1 VIGIV
6 GHAGVRRGVTRIADD
21 DRRRIGGRD
30 RPRGNRIDVR
40 IRASGWRRRRR
51 IGRALGFLLARN
63 EEEDEQRTHATNG
76 TLPAMSEALVP
87 THKGFHGKVL
97 FVDLTAKTHHVETV
111 DASVYR
117 SYLGGYGLGAWLMWK
132 HFPKGTDAL
141 APEAC
146 FALCS
151 GLLTG
156 LKTPFSGRIQ
166 IVGKSP
172 LTGTWAD
179 SNSGGSVCSHLRAA
193 GYDAMVVRGKAAEP
207 TLLIVRDGEV
217 TFEPAAEYWG
227 KEVPETFD
235 ALKTKFGGKRDVGVS
250 AIGPAGEKL
259 QRIASV
265 MNDRYHAFGRQG
277 FGAIYGAK
285 NLKAI
290 VVAGTGEVPIA
301 QPAEFK
307 AVCKR
312 ITDEYK
318 RDLGWFMRLMAYFL
332 KPKGWLKWMYHGAR
346 RMGMKLASPAAAMRR
361 AFSQR
366 GTTLA
371 VALSVENGDA
381 PIKNWRGVG
390 PRDFGL
396 KTSMK
401 VDGAA
406 VEKIITK
413 KLSCGDCPMPCK
425 GIVAVKS
432 RGLRDVRRPDYET
445 LVGFGANLLNDDLAL
460 VTACHDACN
469 RLGIDAVSSSMTLG
483 WVCEAMEKG
492 ILTKDD
498 LDGID
503 MTWGNGEAALA
514 LTIKMGTAEGCG
526 AWLGNGVQRA
536 AAHVGKGSE
545 AFAIHIHGGEP
556 AYHDSRFTSLMGVT
570 YIADP
575 TPGRH
580 TAGSASWNETF
591 GSHLSLPKAADKKD
605 WNVKW
610 KTTEGKGKAQALH
623 SNAHQAMNGLGLCM
637 FTMLTGN
644 LPWTELVNTATGWA
658 LTDTDLMT
666 CGERIQNL
674 RAAFNRREGLGPG
687 EFKAHPRMLGEGDGL
702 LDAGPLRGIK
712 VPLPMLKDDYYTAMH
727 WNHTT
732 GHVSKAR
739 ATELGMAELLEGF
752 TE

>member
-1 VIGIV
+1 M
-6 GHAGVRRGVTRIADD
+6 A
-21 DRRRIGGRD
+21 
-30 RPRGNRIDVR
+30 
-40 IRASGWRRRRR
+40 
-51 IGRALGFLLARN
+51 
-63 EEEDEQRTHATNG
+63 
-76 TLPAMSEALVP
+76 EALVP
-87 THKGFHGKVL
+87 SHKGFHGKVL
-97 FVDLTAKTHHVETV
+97 FVDLSAKTHHVETI
-111 DASVYR
+111 DPQVYR
-117 SYLGGYGLGAWLMWK
+117 NYLGGYGLGSWLMWK
-132 HFPKGTDAL
+132 HFPAKTDPL

-156 LKTPFSGRIQ
+156 LRTPFSGRIQ

-179 SNSGGSVCSHLRAA
+179 SNSGGSVCSHIRAA

-207 TLLIVRDGEV
+207 TLLVVRDGDV
-217 TFEPAAEYWG
+217 SFEPAGELWG
-227 KEVPETFD
+227 QEVPETFD
-235 ALKTKFGGKRDVGVS
+235 AIKAKFGGKRDVGVS
-250 AIGPAGEKL
+250 AIGPAGEKQ

-277 FGAIYGAK
+277 FGAIYGSK

-290 VVAGTGEVPIA
+290 VVAGTGEVPLA

-318 RDLGWFMRLMAYFL
+318 SDLGLFNRIFAYFI
-332 KPKGWLKWMYHGAR
+332 KAKSWLGWMY
-346 RMGMKLASPAAAMRR
+346 RMMTRLGMKAATPAAAMRR
-361 AFSQR
+361 AFSKR

-371 VALSVENGDA
+371 VALSIENGDA
-381 PIKNWRGVG
+381 PIKNWRGAG
-390 PRDFGL
+390 SRDFPIG
-396 KTSMK
+396 KKGMK
-401 VDGAA
+401 IDGKAVDPY
-406 VEKIITK
+406 ITK

-432 RGLRDVRRPDYET
+432 RGLKDVRRPDYET
-445 LVGFGANLLNDDLAL
+445 IIGFGANLLNDDIEL

-483 WVCEAMEKG
+483 WVCEAVEKG

-503 MTWGNGEAALA
+503 MTWGNGEAALL
-514 LTIKMGTAEGCG
+514 LTIKMGTGEGCG
-526 AWLGNGVQRA
+526 AWLGSGVQRA

-545 AFAIHIHGGEP
+545 EFAIHIHGGEP

-570 YIADP
+570 YIGDP

-591 GSHLSLPKAADKKD
+591 GVSLSLPKAADKKD

-610 KTTEGKGKAQALH
+610 KGTEGKGKAQAIH

-644 LPWTELVNTATGWA
+644 LPWAELVNAATGWGVSDA
-658 LTDTDLMT
+658 DLLQ

-674 RAAFNRREGLGPG
+674 RAAFNRREGLGPAD
-687 EFKAHPRMLGEGDGL
+687 FKPHPRMLGEGDGN
-702 LDAGPLRGIK
+702 LDAGPLKGIK
-712 VPLPMLKDDYYTAMH
+712 VPLPVLRDDYYTSMH
-727 WNHTT
+727 WSTTT

-739 ATELGMAELLEGF
+739 AKELGMAELLEGY